1 MADLIIS
8 ANNAEVRQDI
18 IQQNEAYGNVSE
30 RYIPIATKDVLNVMR
45 EKAGDIKIIG
55 FNNANVRSIEKDGFQ
70 KHAVMIQFNDAEML
84 DGTRMNMVL
93 FNSNDRSTALKIYMG
108 SLRAVCS
115 NQIVWGDLVSEP
127 VSIRHTNKNWKNSIY
142 QLMDE
147 YKKQQEDTQRIIN
160 KMMKKYVSYGDIGR
174 LNERVAEELINP
186 IITGSVLDPLQLN
199 SAHRKEDLGKDLWH
213 TFQRLQYN
221 LVNGGIDRI
230 IETENENEKLIH
242 KISKTHKITDT
253 KKQIEVNRKLSDIVM
268 EVL

>member
-1 MADLIIS
+1 
-8 ANNAEVRQDI
+8 
-18 IQQNEAYGNVSE
+18 
-30 RYIPIATKDVLNVMR
+30 
-45 EKAGDIKIIG
+45 
-55 FNNANVRSIEKDGFQ
+55 
-70 KHAVMIQFNDAEML
+70 
-84 DGTRMNMVL
+84 
-93 FNSNDRSTALKIYMG
+93 
-108 SLRAVCS
+108 
-115 NQIVWGDLVSEP
+115 
-127 VSIRHTNKNWKNSIY
+127 
-142 QLMDE
+142 MDE